1 MATVPTR
8 NPLVLAYQ
16 WASLDLLAEGRTI
29 FDACMGD
36 DQDVALMRAEYANM
50 GIDPKDR
57 VALMEENIRIIM
69 RLWTEDQVDYDG
81 HFHQYTAASVS
92 PKPARRPPMWIT
104 ATPKTEKPHLVE
116 RSLRRVVELSDG
128 WMTTAKSPVWYGEL
142 WGSLRALGHE
152 MGRPFE
158 EKPRAHYYAINIAAN
173 RQAAF
178 EESKKWMDQYY
189 HRDNSPEYVSGSTAL
204 GSPEEC
210 AQDIMSYVDQG
221 ATDVLLRFHSY
232 DPARQFRRFLDE
244 VLPFFD

>member
-1 MATVPTR
+1 
-8 NPLVLAYQ
+8 
-16 WASLDLLAEGRTI
+16 
-29 FDACMGD
+29 
-36 DQDVALMRAEYANM
+36 MRA
-50 GIDPKDR
+50 
-57 VALMEENIRIIM
+57 
-69 RLWTEDQVDYDG
+69 
-81 HFHQYTAASVS
+81 
-92 PKPARRPPMWIT
+92 
-104 ATPKTEKPHLVE
+104 
-116 RSLRRVVELSDG
+116 
-128 WMTTAKSPVWYGEL
+128 MTTAKSPVWYGEL

-173 RQAAF
+173 RQVAL